1 MSQRDFSSILGFP
14 QQTYQGWEADSA
26 SVDYPTAFWIA
37 HKLEIPIDKLW
48 SGSLGLNAS
57 KFILPPEDIEA
68 MKPLIE
74 SVRTIRSQWG
84 KRSTAG
90 KEEIKNHIQQI
101 MEEGSSSEE
110 DIQKV
115 LNYLEKKG
123 LI

>member
-1 MSQRDFSSILGFP
+1 
-14 QQTYQGWEADSA
+14 
-26 SVDYPTAFWIA
+26 
-37 HKLEIPIDKLW
+37 
-48 SGSLGLNAS
+48 
-57 KFILPPEDIEA
+57 LPPEDIEA

-115 LNYLEKKG
+115 LNYLQKKG